1 MSSIPTIPP
10 LASVAP
16 PEKQYTC
23 EFPGC
28 TNVTP
33 ASQTYS
39 YIGGCAMPGPGLASF
54 QCPGEQH
61 FGCCPQHALDLHLAC
76 LLHHQVPIHNQKLQ
90 EAGIALDPS
99 VLSMAQAASEQ
110 ANTPPIT
117 GASVSLP

>member
-1 MSSIPTIPP
+1 MAVIPP
-10 LASVAP
+10 LPTIAPAP
-16 PEKQYTC
+16 PAEKMYPC

-39 YIGGCAMPGPGLASF
+39 YVGGCAMPGPGLAAF

-76 LLHHQVPIHNQKLQ
+76 LTSHQVPMHNMLLQ
-90 EAGIALDPS
+90 QNSISIDS
-99 VLSMAQAASEQ
+99 TVLANAQAASQ
-110 ANTPPIT
+110 KLGTPAIT